1 MELKTNEEF
10 SELFDEYQEEDE
22 TPGEMHRMAAHHLMQ
37 ASKQHELAA
46 EAFENDDQITCD
58 LHALRAYKHE
68 LNARQYSEMAM
79 MDADDIDDIENVEAT
94 KTQTSKDFYLQ

>member
-1 MELKTNEEF
+1 MEHKTNEEF
-10 SELFDEYQEEDE
+10 SELVDEYQEEVE

-46 EAFENDDQITCD
+46 EAVENDDQITCD
-58 LHALRAYKHE
+58 IHALRAYKHE

-79 MDADDIDDIENVEAT
+79 MDADDIDDIEDVEAA
-94 KTQTSKDFYLQ
+94 KT

>member
-1 MELKTNEEF
+1 MEHPNDESF
-10 SELFDEYQEEDE
+10 SKLVDEYQEEFE
-22 TPGEMHRMAAHHLMQ
+22 TPAELHRMAAYHLMQ

-46 EAFENDDQITCD
+46 EAFDNDDQVTCD

-79 MDADDIDDIENVEAT
+79 MDANDIDDIEPSESEA
-94 KTQTSKDFYLQ
+94 

>member
-1 MELKTNEEF
+1 MEHQTDEKF
-10 SELFDEYQEEDE
+10 SELVDEYQEDFE
-22 TPGEMHRMAAHHLMQ
+22 TAGDLHRMAAYHLMQ

-79 MDADDIDDIENVEAT
+79 MDADDIDDIE
-94 KTQTSKDFYLQ
+94 TSETEV

>member
-1 MELKTNEEF
+1 MENKSNENF
-10 SELFDEYQEEDE
+10 SELVEEYEEEFE
-22 TPGEMHRMAAHHLMQ
+22 TPAELHRMAAFHLMQ

-46 EAFENDDQITCD
+46 EAFENDDQVTCD

-79 MDADDIDDIENVEAT
+79 MNANDIDDIEPSESEA
-94 KTQTSKDFYLQ
+94 

>member
-1 MELKTNEEF
+1 MEHESNEKF
-10 SELFDEYQEEDE
+10 SELIDEYKEEFE
-22 TPGEMHRMAAHHLMQ
+22 TPGELHRLAAYHLMQ

-79 MDADDIDDIENVEAT
+79 MDADDIDDIESAESSA
-94 KTQTSKDFYLQ
+94 